1 MQANIIKDVIDKIIS
16 INKDLNEESLVNLL
30 IASGWDKGD
39 VELGKDFFYRSQANP
54 NALPVV
60 IEKTNYNALAI
71 NDTVEHMPVVHN
83 MYEHQL
89 ENLDTNRTYTNSLD
103 IKSVDIKIDLEDN
116 KEGIKNKILYI
127 WLNIG
132 ILITLLIILASY
144 IMSFNWR

>member
-54 NALPVV
+54 NALPAV
-60 IEKTNYNALAI
+60 IDKTNNNVLVI
-71 NDTVEHMPVVHN
+71 NTTANSIPVIHN
-83 MYEHQL
+83 LYEHAL
-89 ENLDTNRTYTNSLD
+89 ENLDTNRLHTNNLD

>member
-39 VELGKDFFYRSQANP
+39 VELGKDFFYRSQSIASNREREVSVYQST
-54 NALPVV
+54 LPTVTDK
-60 IEKTNYNALAI
+60 INDNTLAI
-71 NDTVEHMPVVHN
+71 NTFIKPMPAMYN
-83 MYEHQL
+83 MYEHAI
-89 ENLDTNRTYTNSLD
+89 ENFNTKSL
-103 IKSVDIKIDLEDN
+103 
-116 KEGIKNKILYI
+116 GIKTTLSSTENKTLYA

-132 ILITLLIILASY
+132 VLIILLIILASY